1 MDIEILGEILKE
13 RRQTLRLSQEQLSK
27 KSGVAIKTI
36 HGIELG
42 KGNPGLNTL
51 NHLLQTLQLDLLI
64 IASKTK

>member
-42 KGNPGLNTL
+42 KGNPSLNTL
-51 NHLLQTLQLDLLI
+51 NHLLQSLQLDLLI